1 MKYFE
6 ILEENIETVKKSL
19 ISLGYSKEI
28 VDTLE
33 PGYYRYDGVKVKKIT
48 KKEFEQKTA
57 NSIDLISIGGGV
69 ILGGCK
75 MYLTNKEL
83 NTSKYGCIDEK
94 TGKWTGFGY
103 AFEDMCNRML
113 TKAGY
118 HVDSSIGK
126 TNEKGWPDVI
136 ITDQEGNKIPAQ
148 YKCSTSPKHT
158 AEKIEKRDG
167 YPGQVIIT
175 NTELPEPLKKEMN
188 RRKNYVV
195 NERIVDSGISIND
208 AKKVARPGTKESLK
222 FDAETAIPTSFAAAF
237 AAALFAFL
245 KETKK
250 QGCVN
255 KKVIVKTAKYGIGV
269 GIFMF
274 TLHIVF
280 NQITRLK

>member
-1 MKYFE
+1 
-6 ILEENIETVKKSL
+6 
-19 ISLGYSKEI
+19 
-28 VDTLE
+28 
-33 PGYYRYDGVKVKKIT
+33 
-48 KKEFEQKTA
+48 
-57 NSIDLISIGGGV
+57 
-69 ILGGCK
+69 
-75 MYLTNKEL
+75 
-83 NTSKYGCIDEK
+83 
-94 TGKWTGFGY
+94 
-103 AFEDMCNRML
+103 
-113 TKAGY
+113 
-118 HVDSSIGK
+118 
-126 TNEKGWPDVI
+126 
-136 ITDQEGNKIPAQ
+136 
-148 YKCSTSPKHT
+148 
-158 AEKIEKRDG
+158 
-167 YPGQVIIT
+167 
-175 NTELPEPLKKEMN
+175 MN